1 VIEMSNAIT
10 TRNAHVAIAARQPF
24 KAGALKG
31 TAHPD
36 GTYTVH
42 SYRAQIALYSPEH
55 GWSVN
60 EEKYSPTTSR
70 HQTQVRRAV
79 QGGY

>member
-1 VIEMSNAIT
+1 MSNAIT
-10 TRNAHVAIAARQPF
+10 TRNAHVAIAARRPF

-31 TAHPD
+31 EAHPD

-55 GWSVN
+55 GW
-60 EEKYSPTTSR
+60 
-70 HQTQVRRAV
+70 RAAMATWALRV
-79 QGGY
+79 VMGLFISITFR

>member
-1 VIEMSNAIT
+1 MNKPIT
-10 TRNAHVAIAARQPF
+10 TRNAHVAIAARRPF

-31 TAHPD
+31 EAHPD

-42 SYRAQIALYSPEH
+42 SYRAQIALYKPEH

-60 EEKYSPTTSR
+60 EERYSVTTSR
-70 HQTQVRRAV
+70 HQSQVRRAV
-79 QGGY
+79 QGCEE